1 VIEPRI
7 YRAAFLPAAVAVLL
21 VAFSFQ
27 ARPPALE
34 QGLPGDVL
42 FDTEAATAQ
51 ARELATAEPDR
62 RAGSAGDRI
71 VGDLIQRALRAG
83 RFGTQVDKWADEDG
97 TPLTNVIGTRA
108 GASRRQI
115 VVIAGRD
122 SASVPELGGSAA
134 DTAALLEV
142 ARVLQG
148 RAPRKTVVLI
158 SADGSTRGDAGVR
171 RWLEKQA
178 RPDLIDA
185 AIVIDQLGA
194 RRSRGPLV
202 VAYSNDHRRGSIGLE
217 RTALAS
223 LRLELGSAPKMD
235 GFLAQMPRLAL
246 PIGVGAQG
254 VLIEGG
260 IDALRLSGSGELD
273 PPVESADL
281 AEERY
286 GQLGRAVLRLF
297 SALDA
302 GRAPEHGPSSYLT
315 ASTKLL
321 PGWAIALLAGT
332 LLLPPL
338 FASVDA
344 FARARRQGEEVAR
357 WFGWLGAGIAAAVA
371 AYLAAELYVLFGAVP
386 DPPPAPLQP
395 GAVRVDGAASAGLAL
410 AILVG
415 ALAWFFG
422 QRLVAHRLE
431 LMERPGAGAGV
442 AISLSLTLVG
452 IAVWA
457 LNPFAGL
464 ILIPAV
470 HAWTLAALA
479 PMRRS
484 LSLGL
489 IAVGVV
495 PLALLAVF
503 YGLRFDIGPLD
514 GAWYAF
520 LLVTGH
526 QAGLGAT
533 LLGCALAGLFVALLT
548 LAIARRD
555 LPGRRSRP
563 GTGAPQQRVF
573 GPGGYAGPGALG
585 GTASRT
591 HR

>member
-7 YRAAFLPAAVAVLL
+7 YRAAFLPAAIAVLV

-27 ARPPALE
+27 SRPPALE

-42 FDTEAATAQ
+42 FDTEAASAQ
-51 ARELATAEPDR
+51 ARELATAAPDR
-62 RAGSAGDRI
+62 RPGHEGDRT
-71 VGDLIQRALRAG
+71 VADLMLRALRSRQFA
-83 RFGTQVDKWADEDG
+83 TQVDEFTNDDG
-97 TPLTNVIGTRA
+97 TKLVNVIGSRA

-122 SASVPELGGSAA
+122 AGSVPDAGGSAA
-134 DTAALLEV
+134 DTAALLEL

-148 RAPRKTVVLI
+148 RAPRKTVVI
-158 SADGSTRGDAGVR
+158 ASVDGSTLGDAGVR

-178 RPDLIDA
+178 QPELIDA
-185 AIVIDQLGA
+185 AVVIDDLGA
-194 RRSRGPLV
+194 TRSRGPLV
-202 VAYSNDHRRGSIGLE
+202 VAYSNDHRRGSLGLE

-235 GFLAQMPRLAL
+235 GFLAQFPRLAV

-254 VLIEGG
+254 VLIEHG

-273 PPVESADL
+273 PPVASAAL
-281 AEERY
+281 SQERY
-286 GQLGRAVLRLF
+286 GQLGRSVLRLF

-302 GRAPEHGPSSYLT
+302 GRPPEHGPASYLT
-315 ASTKLL
+315 ASTKVL

-338 FASVDA
+338 LASVDA
-344 FARARRQGEEVAR
+344 FARARRQREEVAR

-371 AYLAAELYVLFGAVP
+371 AYLVAELYVFAGAVP

-395 GAVRVDGAASAGLAL
+395 DQVTFDRAASAGLAL
-410 AILVG
+410 MLLVA

-422 QRLVAHRLE
+422 QRLVADRLR
-431 LMERPGAGAGV
+431 LLERPGAGAGV
-442 AISLSLTLVG
+442 AISLSLSLVG

-457 LNPFAGL
+457 MNPYAGL
-464 ILIPAV
+464 VLVPAL

-479 PMRRS
+479 PVRRS
-484 LSLGL
+484 VGL
-489 IAVGVV
+489 VLIFVGLV
-495 PLALLAVF
+495 PLALIALY
-503 YGLRFDIGPLD
+503 YGLRFDLGPLD

-526 QAGLGAT
+526 QVGLAAT
-533 LLGCALAGLFVALLT
+533 LLGCALVGLFVTVLT

-555 LPGRRSRP
+555 LPERGGSRGDGP
-563 GTGAPQQRVF
+563 PRQRVF

-585 GTASRT
+585 GTPSRT
-591 HR
+591 GR